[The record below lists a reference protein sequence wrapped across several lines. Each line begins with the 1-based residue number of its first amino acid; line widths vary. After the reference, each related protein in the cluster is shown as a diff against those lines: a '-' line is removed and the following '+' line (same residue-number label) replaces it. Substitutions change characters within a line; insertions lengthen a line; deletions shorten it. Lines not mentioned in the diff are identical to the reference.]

1 MFSWMTLTSP
11 LSAPARFAMVMDG
24 LKQAVA
30 AKSSDYPWTGPMVL
44 YVWNRL
50 HRINAIFQALAA
62 LIIAGKLPPERVC
75 RPRTPRVQSA
85 ALVLPEVARLPET
98 PKPVWQ
104 LFPCRFGWLCGAVPS
119 LARRFGAAQFGSQL
133 QYLLG
138 DPEMIALIA
147 ASPRM
152 RRTLCPLLWMLGIE
166 ASLIRPPPPPQ
177 PPPSVVESACAVVG
191 EETTDTVSVAANLVC
206 PSYPPGEVSAMV
218 PDGQSR
224 DPEVFART

>member
-1 MFSWMTLTSP
+1 MTQDLP
-11 LSAPARFAMVMDG
+11 LSAPARFALVIDG

-62 LIIAGKLPPERVC
+62 LIVAGKLPPERVC
-75 RPRTPRVQSA
+75 RPRSPKVLSA
-85 ALVLPEVARLPET
+85 VPALPDPGT

-104 LFPCRFGWLCGAVPS
+104 LFPCRFAWLCGAVPS
-119 LARRFGAAQFGSQL
+119 LPHRFGAAQFGGHL
-133 QYLLG
+133 RHLLA
-138 DPEMIALIA
+138 DPEMIGLIA

-152 RRTLCPLLWMLGIE
+152 RRTLRPLLWMLGIE
-166 ASLIRPPPPPQ
+166 ASLIRPPPPPIVVAQ
-177 PPPSVVESACAVVG
+177 DSTDGVFATVPSVR
-191 EETTDTVSVAANLVC
+191 
-206 PSYPPGEVSAMV
+206 PSYPPGGEVSAVV
-218 PDGQSR
+218 PDGEAR